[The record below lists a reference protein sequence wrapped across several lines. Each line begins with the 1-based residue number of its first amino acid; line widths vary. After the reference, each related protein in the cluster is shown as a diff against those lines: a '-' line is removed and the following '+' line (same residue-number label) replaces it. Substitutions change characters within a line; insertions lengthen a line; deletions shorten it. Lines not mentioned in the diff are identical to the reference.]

1 MSIPSVVPSPSN
13 SALGMCAAPPPSG
26 ETAQTHEKI
35 NALVQLATATGPI
48 ARPISGHG
56 GLSGRR
62 FNDWRYQPDLLS
74 PMSGH

>member
-35 NALVQLATATGPI
+35 NALVQLATATTASATSTSTGAQP
-48 ARPISGHG
+48 
-56 GLSGRR
+56 GR
-62 FNDWRYQPDLLS
+62 
-74 PMSGH
+74 